1 MLKPKYLTKKQKSVL
16 EDLFSNRLDLQE
28 VLEKW
33 KVKRQTYYKWHAQE
47 YFAAQFN
54 LRLNL
59 AQREPEVIF
68 ARYASN
74 VAERLVGLTV
84 SEKAETARKACMDV
98 ITHPDRKAKKQ
109 SESKTL
115 PVEEPPGPLPQEVAS
130 RLFAALADEKLI
142 PKE

>member
-33 KVKRQTYYKWHAQE
+33 KVKRQTYYRWHAQE

-84 SEKAETARKACMDV
+84 SEKDETARKACMDV
-98 ITHPDRKAKKQ
+98 ITHPDRKAKNK
-109 SESKTL
+109 SEKEPK
-115 PVEEPPGPLPQEVAS
+115 PVEEPIPDLPPEVAS
-130 RLFAALADEKLI
+130 RLLAALAGEKLI
-142 PKE
+142 QKE